1 MMIASNYCR
10 FGNFRVIFISRFFN
24 FRIICKLMNSRV
36 SVLLSQIAY
45 LNIGVFII
53 GENFEF
59 ARQRIREY

>member
-1 MMIASNYCR
+1 M
-10 FGNFRVIFISRFFN
+10 IFILRFFN
-24 FRIICKLMNSRV
+24 FRIIREFMISRV

-59 ARQRIREY
+59 ARQRIRDY